1 MDYIEEDES
10 FANTVWSIG
19 VTMMV
24 AGSATDLAAFG
35 FAALSLLAPLDGISM
50 CVNAFISQQ
59 FLGETIKQLDMIA
72 MAIIITGCTVTVFFG
87 AQGNPAQ
94 RCPCVCLHF
103 LSNPVLAFFLP
114 CQVTR
119 NPRWTSSWRG
129 SRTSP

>member
-72 MAIIITGCTVTVFFG
+72 MAIIITG
-87 AQGNPAQ
+87 
-94 RCPCVCLHF
+94 
-103 LSNPVLAFFLP
+103 
-114 CQVTR
+114 
-119 NPRWTSSWRG
+119 
-129 SRTSP
+129 